1 MPSILITGANRGI
14 GLEFARQYHALGWQ
28 VVACCRNPAVSD
40 ALTQLSKTGSLTVEQ
55 LDVADLESID
65 RLAAHLGDIS
75 LDLLINN
82 AGVFTDTGAPFGQFN
97 YDNWLRNFQVNT
109 IGPAKMVET
118 FYPHLLRGA
127 HRKVVCLSSQMASI
141 SAAGRDGAYSYRAS
155 KAGLNGVMA
164 TMARELVDPMIH
176 FYLFHPGWVATDMG
190 GAEAPVKPVESVTQ
204 MRQQIETRN
213 PEGGA
218 LFLTYNG
225 TELRW

>member
-14 GLEFARQYHALGWQ
+14 GLEFTRQYHALGWQ
-28 VVACCRNPAVSD
+28 VIACCRNPAASD

-65 RLAAHLGDIS
+65 RLATRLGDIS

-109 IGPAKMVET
+109 IGPAKMVEI
-118 FYPHLLRGA
+118 FYPHLLRGTQ
-127 HRKVVCLSSQMASI
+127 RKVVCLSSQMASI